1 MCEPRNINK
10 VNSYPNWLIYIGLCI
25 KTKVP
30 TLTGDSVQS
39 VVAMATTTRVICL
52 ASRNV
57 HDMWNIEIYRDIR

>member
-10 VNSYPNWLIYIGLCI
+10 VNSYPTWFIYIGLCI

-30 TLTGDSVQS
+30 TLTGDSLQS
-39 VVAMATTTRVICL
+39 AAAIATTTRVIYL

-57 HDMWNIEIYRDIR
+57 HDMWNVEIYRDVR